1 MKNFKN
7 LTQII
12 QYILFCRNNQ
22 ENIIFYIYFC
32 FGLRP
37 SALKELIKRVSW
49 LVLTSAAAILSFFVF
64 HFEAAS
70 KFAMKRGKKNK
81 KVWRIRAS
89 IPVPPACKAG
99 ALPFELIPQSC
110 LNN

>member
-1 MKNFKN
+1 MKSFKN

-49 LVLTSAAAILSFFVF
+49 LVLRSAAAILSFFYF
-64 HFEAAS
+64 SLRSCKQICYEE
-70 KFAMKRGKKNK
+70 GKK
-81 KVWRIRAS
+81 
-89 IPVPPACKAG
+89 
-99 ALPFELIPQSC
+99 E
-110 LNN
+110 